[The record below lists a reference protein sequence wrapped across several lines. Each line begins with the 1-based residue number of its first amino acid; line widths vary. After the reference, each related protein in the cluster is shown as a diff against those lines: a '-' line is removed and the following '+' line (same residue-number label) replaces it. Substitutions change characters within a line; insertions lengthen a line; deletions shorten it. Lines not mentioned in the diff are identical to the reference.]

1 VIPAFPP
8 AARNDEND
16 MSVSFTHNDIECMT
30 GLLREA
36 GEIGRSIQRKGVH
49 ARRKEDQTLVTEADL
64 EIQRFLVDGIRRAFP
79 GMKFVH
85 EENQSENFR
94 DIDAATPLAVIDPVD
109 GTSVFSMGLPT
120 WSVSVGF
127 FSGYQPRY
135 GFVYSPGCGMLFHND
150 DAKAYLNGEPVA
162 VDTGMR
168 IDSETNLFVTAEMY
182 QNYRIRF
189 SGKVR
194 NLGSTALHASLVSN
208 NGVNRTLA
216 FIGQSYLWDWAGA
229 IPVILKA
236 GGFLRYMSGREV
248 DFREIME
255 NSFRI
260 PEYCVAHSAGS
271 IDMIRNIFV
280 PLES

>member
-1 VIPAFPP
+1 
-8 AARNDEND
+8 
-16 MSVSFTHNDIECMT
+16 MSFIFTKKDIGYMT
-30 GLLREA
+30 GLLTEA
-36 GEIGRSIQRKGVH
+36 GETGRSIQRKGVRP
-49 ARRKEDQTLVTEADL
+49 RRKEDQTLVTEADL
-64 EIQRFLVDGIRRAFP
+64 EIQRFLVEGIGRGFP

-120 WSVSVGF
+120 WSISVGF
-127 FSGYQPRY
+127 FSGYEPRY

-150 DAKAYLNGEPVA
+150 DGGAYLNGEPVA

-189 SGKVR
+189 KGKVR
-194 NLGSTALHASLVSN
+194 NLGSTALHSSLVAN

-216 FIGQSYLWDWAGA
+216 FVGKSYLWDWAGA
-229 IPVILKA
+229 MPVILKA
-236 GGFLRYMSGREV
+236 GGFLRYMSGREL

-260 PEYCVAHSAGS
+260 PEYCVAFSAGS
-271 IDMIRNIFV
+271 IDIIRDIFV